1 MIYLQIVFSFK
12 GQIATQPV
20 KFNNADLRRSSAKLA
35 NTPFLFGYR
44 ILTWYLIKMLNM
56 AMIVSILAKP
66 LAKFEV
72 AKVSCRW
79 LYYGGTQDSDHK
91 IPKNLS
97 IKQNIFKRFWPKLSY
112 IWFLFSFL
120 RLYLTLFCFFRVY
133 ILVFSCILSRIYA
146 IIWI

>member
-1 MIYLQIVFSFK
+1 MELNLKSKFIFMIK

-20 KFNNADLRRSSAKLA
+20 KFNNADLRRLSAKLA
-35 NTPFLFGYR
+35 NTPFLLGYH
-44 ILTWYLIKMLNM
+44 ILTWYLIKMLNT
-56 AMIVSILAKP
+56 AIIVSILVKP

-72 AKVSCRW
+72 AKVSCCW

-97 IKQNIFKRFWPKLSY
+97 IKQNIFKWFWHKLSC

-133 ILVFSCILSRIYA
+133 ILVFSCISA